1 MYVYMLGV
9 LCVIYILSYFRD
21 EKGNGDVEKRKGEDV
36 DGDDECLGAM
46 SSLYAASDV
55 AACECYVDEM
65 SVV

>member
-1 MYVYMLGV
+1 MDG
-9 LCVIYILSYFRD
+9 
-21 EKGNGDVEKRKGEDV
+21 EENGNGDVEKRKGDDV